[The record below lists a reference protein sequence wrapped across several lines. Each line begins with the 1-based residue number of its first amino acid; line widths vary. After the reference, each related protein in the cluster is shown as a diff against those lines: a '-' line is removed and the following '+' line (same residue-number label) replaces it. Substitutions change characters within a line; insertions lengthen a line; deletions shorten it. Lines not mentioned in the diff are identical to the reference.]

1 MGIIPES
8 SHHAVGPGQ
17 NEVVFRSSDALSAA
31 DNFMTFKSVVKQAA
45 SVSGLYASFMP
56 KPLETEKS
64 SALGLMFE
72 VYKDGKN
79 LFEEK
84 MLEPEACS
92 FAGGYLGLLCRS

>member
-1 MGIIPES
+1 MCAATSAWRFLKWASFRKFPPRL
-8 SHHAVGPGQ
+8 GPGQ

-56 KPLETEKS
+56 KPFETEKS

-72 VYKDGKN
+72 VYKDGKT
-79 LFEEK
+79 F
-84 MLEPEACS
+84 
-92 FAGGYLGLLCRS
+92 